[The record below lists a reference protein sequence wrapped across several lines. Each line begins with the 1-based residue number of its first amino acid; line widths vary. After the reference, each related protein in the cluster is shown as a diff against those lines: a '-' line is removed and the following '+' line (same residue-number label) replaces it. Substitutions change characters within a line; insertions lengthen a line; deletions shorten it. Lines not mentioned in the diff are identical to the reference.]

1 MPIVDHR
8 VTQNELEQLDL
19 ERLDECEPE
28 RSSVMAS
35 PVFWIAAL
43 GSLVFWAV
51 VGLLLIG

>member
-1 MPIVDHR
+1 MPIGDQR
-8 VTQNELEQLDL
+8 IAQDEM
-19 ERLDECEPE
+19 ERLEDCVEPE